1 MTHSPQSK
9 PARPC
14 SFTANKPKA
23 PNQKH
28 ARFAR
33 ERFREYLARHDITI
47 PVQPLDVLQA
57 RAFRK
62 WKHRNPNAL
71 IPRVSE
77 ATPEFL
83 AWITVNWIRHHCTEY
98 DHTLRWFA
106 PCIRASMHKLLKLH
120 VLDLIA
126 STYPELA
133 EACSH
138 QSDSVTRDT

>member
-1 MTHSPQSK
+1 VTNSPRSK
-9 PARPC
+9 PAPSARSYSC
-14 SFTANKPKA
+14 KPKV
-23 PNQKH
+23 PHQKH

-33 ERFREYLARHDITI
+33 ERFREYLEHHDITI
-47 PVQPLDVLQA
+47 PVQSLDMLRE

-62 WKHRNPNAL
+62 WKHRNPDAL
-71 IPRVSE
+71 VPSVAE

-83 AWITVNWIRHHCTEY
+83 AWITVNWIRHQCTEY
-98 DHTLRWFA
+98 DQTLRWFS
-106 PCIRASMHKLLKLH
+106 PCMRADMHKLLKLH

-138 QSDSVTRDT
+138 QSDSVTRDA